1 MSTPISRVNGVG
13 DTCAG
18 VHLSPVST
26 GISQDD
32 AKNINTSGTTTNSSG
47 RDLAQTSGA
56 DSHMDPGPVQ
66 AGTGSHADDG
76 PGKSP
81 GWTPVPASV
90 QVAPSDATSKD

>member
-47 RDLAQTSGA
+47 ET
-56 DSHMDPGPVQ
+56 
-66 AGTGSHADDG
+66 
-76 PGKSP
+76 
-81 GWTPVPASV
+81 
-90 QVAPSDATSKD
+90 